1 MGNMRQLAFLLVCML
16 SVTAALGAEHTA
28 GKTAVNEAQT
38 ESEKSIVH
46 LTWNKDG
53 TRQHDVYTDTYI
65 LKMSPQ
71 QHNGFYDIIWR
82 AKGMKNGERKVYR
95 WDAEKQE
102 YGSSK

>member
-1 MGNMRQLAFLLVCML
+1 MRQLAFLLVCMM

-53 TRQHDVYTDTYI
+53 TAI
-65 LKMSPQ
+65 
-71 QHNGFYDIIWR
+71 
-82 AKGMKNGERKVYR
+82 AKALIGDEVTLCAGTKNIPVVRRGEIKIF
-95 WDAEKQE
+95 
-102 YGSSK
+102 